1 MKKII
6 RNTLNDARITSLVE
20 NNFYLMIKPES
31 VKCDTYIT
39 YNILNHKGK
48 QFANDKRLL
57 DEYLI
62 QFDIYSKGNYES
74 VQLALEEVLLEND
87 FIFVSDFEIYEDET
101 KLFSYKA
108 RYRYYKNKN

>member
-6 RNTLNDARITSLVE
+6 RNALNDARITSLIE

-31 VKCDTYIT
+31 VKCDVYIT
-39 YNILNHKGK
+39 YTIINHKGK
-48 QFANDKRLL
+48 QFANDKRLI

-62 QFDIYSKGNYES
+62 QFDIYSKGNYED

>member
-6 RNTLNDARITSLVE
+6 RNALNDARITSLIDD
-20 NNFYLMIKPES
+20 NFYLMIKPES
-31 VKCDTYIT
+31 VKCDAYIT
-39 YNILNHKGK
+39 YTIINHKGK
-48 QFANDKRLL
+48 QFANDKRLI